1 MAKILIIDDNLSV
14 REMMSTVLTKKGYEV
29 LQAGNGADGV
39 QLALSQLPQL
49 IISDVNMSHGDGYAI
64 LALLRNDPAT
74 ASIPFILMTG
84 HANETGMKR
93 GIQEG
98 ASDYLAKPFTM
109 QELVATVENRL
120 KASGQA

>member
-14 REMMSTVLTKKGYEV
+14 RELMATVLTRKGYEV
-29 LQAGNGADGV
+29 IQAGNGADGI
-39 QLALSQLPQL
+39 QLAQSQLPQL
-49 IISDVNMSHGDGYAI
+49 IISDINMSHGDGYAI

-109 QELVATVENRL
+109 QELVAVVENRL
-120 KASGQA
+120 KAAGRA

>member
-14 REMMSTVLTKKGYEV
+14 REMMATVLTRNGYEV
-29 LQAGNGADGV
+29 LQADNGADGV
-39 QLALSQLPQL
+39 KLAQSQLPQL

-64 LALLRNDPAT
+64 LALLRVDPAT

-93 GIQEG
+93 GLQEG

-109 QELVATVENRL
+109 QELVAVVANRL
-120 KASGQA
+120 KATGQS

>member
-14 REMMSTVLTKKGYEV
+14 RELMSTVLTKKGYEV
-29 LQAGNGADGV
+29 VQAGNGADGI
-39 QLALSQLPQL
+39 QLAQSQLPHL

-64 LALLRNDPAT
+64 LALLRNDAAT

-84 HANETGMKR
+84 HANEVGMKR

-109 QELVATVENRL
+109 QELVTTVENRL
-120 KASGQA
+120 KVSGQA

>member
-14 REMMSTVLTKKGYEV
+14 REMMATVLTRNGYEV
-29 LQAGNGADGV
+29 LQADNGADGV
-39 QLALSQLPQL
+39 KLAGSQLPQL

-64 LALLRNDPAT
+64 LALLRVDPAT

-93 GIQEG
+93 GLQEG

-109 QELVATVENRL
+109 QELVAVVANRL
-120 KASGQA
+120 KATGPG

>member
-14 REMMSTVLTKKGYEV
+14 RELMSTVLTKKGYEV
-29 LQAGNGADGV
+29 VQAGNGADGV
-39 QLALSQLPQL
+39 QLAQSQLPQL

-109 QELVATVENRL
+109 QELVATVENQL
-120 KASGQA
+120 KVSGQA